1 MKLYTKPGAC
11 STADHI
17 ALCWCDAKFVSHNVT
32 PELLKDPKFLELN
45 PMGQIPVLVD
55 GDFVITQNVAIL
67 TYIAESF
74 PNAKLLGDGSLQQKT
89 EALRWLSFVNSDVHP
104 KFTLIFGGTK
114 YSSDPAVIEALS
126 KGARTILHKL
136 FEQANEQ
143 LNGKE
148 WIAGFRSVADPYFFM
163 TLTWAKRLNI
173 DLSGFTNLQNYFN
186 KMQKDQGVQ
195 AAFKAEGLI

>member
-1 MKLYTKPGAC
+1 MKLFTKPGAC

-17 ALCWCDAKFVSHNVT
+17 ALCWCDAKFEFQNVT

-55 GDFVITQNVAIL
+55 GDFVLTQNVAIL

-74 PNAKLLGDGSLQQKT
+74 PNAKLLGDGSLQQKA
-89 EALRWLSFVNSDVHP
+89 EALRWLSFVNADVHP
-104 KFTLIFGGTK
+104 KFALIFAGAK
-114 YSSDPAVIEALS
+114 YSSDPTIIEALS
-126 KGARTILHKL
+126 KGARNILHKL
-136 FEQANEQ
+136 FGKANDQ

-148 WIAGFRSVADPYFFM
+148 WISGFRSVADPYLFM
-163 TLTWAKRLNI
+163 TLTWAKHLNI
-173 DLSGFTNLQNYFN
+173 DLSNYGNLQNYFD

>member
-17 ALCWCDAKFVSHNVT
+17 ALCWCGAKFESQNVT

-55 GDFVITQNVAIL
+55 GDFVLTQNVAIL

-74 PNAKLLGDGSLQQKT
+74 PNAKLLGDGSLQQKA
-89 EALRWLSFVNSDVHP
+89 EALRWLSFVNADVHP
-104 KFTLIFGGTK
+104 KFALIFGGTK
-114 YSSDPAVIEALS
+114 YSSDPAVVEALS
-126 KGARTILHKL
+126 KGAREILHKL
-136 FEQANEQ
+136 FGQANDQ

-173 DLSGFTNLQNYFN
+173 DLSNYANLQNYFE